1 MSCVQPGDPERF
13 LNVPLFYMHIFKAV
27 LNYMHTRYQ
36 WRIQGEGFGGWNH
49 SFFWTINVFEWGHMV
64 GTTPSPFC
72 PGPLRPPSFSNG
84 WLRRRGIFIYIYVC
98 VPAPLLNLWKQM
110 VDYIGNHGSM
120 TGRDPSKVV
129 NESHLWKFMD
139 QPLLSSSYLWS

>member
-49 SFFWTINVFEWGHMV
+49 PFFWTINVFEWGHMV

-72 PGPLRPPSFSNG
+72 PGLRPPSFQMAGSAAEVY
-84 WLRRRGIFIYIYVC
+84 LYIYVC
-98 VPAPLLNLWKQM
+98 TSPLLNLGKQM

-120 TGRDPSKVV
+120 TGRDPSKAV
-129 NESHLWKFMD
+129 NES
-139 QPLLSSSYLWS
+139 PLMKISGSTIA